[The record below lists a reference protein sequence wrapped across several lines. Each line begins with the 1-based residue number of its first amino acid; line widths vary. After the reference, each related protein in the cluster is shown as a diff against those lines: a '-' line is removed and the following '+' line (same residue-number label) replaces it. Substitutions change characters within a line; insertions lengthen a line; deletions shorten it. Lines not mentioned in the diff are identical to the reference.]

1 MREIQNIQDYNETL
15 GQNKP
20 VLVDFFADW
29 CGPCQALMPILNNFS
44 QKNKGQVEV
53 LKVNVDKH
61 PELAQQFGV
70 RSIPALFFIEDKK
83 VAHKLV
89 GLQSESRLQESLDSI
104 LATS

>member
-1 MREIQNIQDYNETL
+1 MREIQSIQEYNNTL
-15 GQNKP
+15 AQDKP
-20 VLVDFFADW
+20 VLVDFFAEW

-44 QKNKGQVEV
+44 QKNEGQVEV
-53 LKVNVDKH
+53 IKVNVDRH

-83 VAHKLV
+83 VVDKLV
-89 GLQSESRLQESLDSI
+89 GLQSEARLQESLDSI

>member
-1 MREIQNIQDYNETL
+1 MREIQNIQEYNNTL
-15 GQNKP
+15 AQDKP
-20 VLVDFFADW
+20 VLVDFFAEW

-44 QKNKGQVEV
+44 QKNEGQVEV
-53 LKVNVDKH
+53 IKVNVDRH

-83 VAHKLV
+83 VVDKLV
-89 GLQSESRLQESLDSI
+89 GLQSEARLQESLDSI